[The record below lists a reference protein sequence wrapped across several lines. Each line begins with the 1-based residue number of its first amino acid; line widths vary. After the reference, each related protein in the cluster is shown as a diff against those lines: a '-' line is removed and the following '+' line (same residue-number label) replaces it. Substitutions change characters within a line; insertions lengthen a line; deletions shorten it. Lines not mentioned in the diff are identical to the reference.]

1 MQNKGKKPF
10 LNYSGVAEYKNNNY
24 KFKMKDGSQIS
35 SCNFLKLYNPTF
47 DNIFKKVFK
56 NEAILLNFLNDLLFP
71 KEKKIGKIL
80 IINTNF
86 AGPYLKYSKGSVNL
100 DICCKCFFKKE
111 NDSNNS
117 INIFDFNVECDLVV
131 DIEMQRITKDSPSQ
145 RFIKYISYI
154 DANIAC
160 KKICS
165 LVLLIAPKDK
175 KIINNSSNK
184 RKENNSSNI
193 KYIKKSIPK
202 YKEIT
207 EYENRIIIEVDLN
220 YCYYLIEKQKEMW
233 IVDKK
238 SVLTKC
244 GKEWIKLLT
253 MQLWC
258 QACEKEVYIFPW
270 TNNLSFHQPQVEE
283 AIQTLCQ
290 DEPFY
295 SSIIEQEL
303 SNESN
308 EEKIKELMKEN
319 EFQKKELQEK
329 DKLLKEAYKELEKY
343 KKREEDKSL
352 DDIDYYDDEKDE
364 DDDEDYIPEDI
375 EMDDDN
381 DY

>member
-1 MQNKGKKPF
+1 
-10 LNYSGVAEYKNNNY
+10 
-24 KFKMKDGSQIS
+24 
-35 SCNFLKLYNPTF
+35 
-47 DNIFKKVFK
+47 
-56 NEAILLNFLNDLLFP
+56 
-71 KEKKIGKIL
+71 
-80 IINTNF
+80 
-86 AGPYLKYSKGSVNL
+86 
-100 DICCKCFFKKE
+100 
-111 NDSNNS
+111 
-117 INIFDFNVECDLVV
+117 
-131 DIEMQRITKDSPSQ
+131 
-145 RFIKYISYI
+145 
-154 DANIAC
+154 
-160 KKICS
+160 
-165 LVLLIAPKDK
+165 
-175 KIINNSSNK
+175 
-184 RKENNSSNI
+184 
-193 KYIKKSIPK
+193 
-202 YKEIT
+202 
-207 EYENRIIIEVDLN
+207 
-220 YCYYLIEKQKEMW
+220 MW

-329 DKLLKEAYKELEKY
+329 DKLLKKAYKELEKY
-343 KKREEDKSL
+343 KKREEDKSF

-364 DDDEDYIPEDI
+364 DDDEDYMPEDI

>member
-1 MQNKGKKPF
+1 
-10 LNYSGVAEYKNNNY
+10 
-24 KFKMKDGSQIS
+24 
-35 SCNFLKLYNPTF
+35 
-47 DNIFKKVFK
+47 
-56 NEAILLNFLNDLLFP
+56 
-71 KEKKIGKIL
+71 
-80 IINTNF
+80 
-86 AGPYLKYSKGSVNL
+86 
-100 DICCKCFFKKE
+100 
-111 NDSNNS
+111 
-117 INIFDFNVECDLVV
+117 
-131 DIEMQRITKDSPSQ
+131 
-145 RFIKYISYI
+145 
-154 DANIAC
+154 
-160 KKICS
+160 
-165 LVLLIAPKDK
+165 
-175 KIINNSSNK
+175 
-184 RKENNSSNI
+184 
-193 KYIKKSIPK
+193 
-202 YKEIT
+202 
-207 EYENRIIIEVDLN
+207 
-220 YCYYLIEKQKEMW
+220 MW

-308 EEKIKELMKEN
+308 EEKIKELMEEN

-343 KKREEDKSL
+343 KKREENKSF

-364 DDDEDYIPEDI
+364 DDDEDYMPEDI

>member
-1 MQNKGKKPF
+1 
-10 LNYSGVAEYKNNNY
+10 
-24 KFKMKDGSQIS
+24 
-35 SCNFLKLYNPTF
+35 
-47 DNIFKKVFK
+47 
-56 NEAILLNFLNDLLFP
+56 
-71 KEKKIGKIL
+71 
-80 IINTNF
+80 
-86 AGPYLKYSKGSVNL
+86 
-100 DICCKCFFKKE
+100 
-111 NDSNNS
+111 
-117 INIFDFNVECDLVV
+117 
-131 DIEMQRITKDSPSQ
+131 
-145 RFIKYISYI
+145 
-154 DANIAC
+154 
-160 KKICS
+160 
-165 LVLLIAPKDK
+165 
-175 KIINNSSNK
+175 
-184 RKENNSSNI
+184 
-193 KYIKKSIPK
+193 
-202 YKEIT
+202 
-207 EYENRIIIEVDLN
+207 
-220 YCYYLIEKQKEMW
+220 MW

-329 DKLLKEAYKELEKY
+329 DKLLKKAYKELEKY

-375 EMDDDN
+375 DMDDDN

>member
-1 MQNKGKKPF
+1 
-10 LNYSGVAEYKNNNY
+10 
-24 KFKMKDGSQIS
+24 
-35 SCNFLKLYNPTF
+35 
-47 DNIFKKVFK
+47 
-56 NEAILLNFLNDLLFP
+56 
-71 KEKKIGKIL
+71 
-80 IINTNF
+80 
-86 AGPYLKYSKGSVNL
+86 
-100 DICCKCFFKKE
+100 
-111 NDSNNS
+111 
-117 INIFDFNVECDLVV
+117 
-131 DIEMQRITKDSPSQ
+131 
-145 RFIKYISYI
+145 
-154 DANIAC
+154 
-160 KKICS
+160 
-165 LVLLIAPKDK
+165 
-175 KIINNSSNK
+175 
-184 RKENNSSNI
+184 
-193 KYIKKSIPK
+193 
-202 YKEIT
+202 
-207 EYENRIIIEVDLN
+207 
-220 YCYYLIEKQKEMW
+220 MW

-352 DDIDYYDDEKDE
+352 DDIYYYDDEKDE

>member
-1 MQNKGKKPF
+1 
-10 LNYSGVAEYKNNNY
+10 
-24 KFKMKDGSQIS
+24 
-35 SCNFLKLYNPTF
+35 
-47 DNIFKKVFK
+47 
-56 NEAILLNFLNDLLFP
+56 
-71 KEKKIGKIL
+71 
-80 IINTNF
+80 
-86 AGPYLKYSKGSVNL
+86 
-100 DICCKCFFKKE
+100 
-111 NDSNNS
+111 
-117 INIFDFNVECDLVV
+117 
-131 DIEMQRITKDSPSQ
+131 
-145 RFIKYISYI
+145 
-154 DANIAC
+154 
-160 KKICS
+160 
-165 LVLLIAPKDK
+165 
-175 KIINNSSNK
+175 
-184 RKENNSSNI
+184 
-193 KYIKKSIPK
+193 
-202 YKEIT
+202 
-207 EYENRIIIEVDLN
+207 
-220 YCYYLIEKQKEMW
+220 MW

>member
-1 MQNKGKKPF
+1 
-10 LNYSGVAEYKNNNY
+10 
-24 KFKMKDGSQIS
+24 
-35 SCNFLKLYNPTF
+35 
-47 DNIFKKVFK
+47 
-56 NEAILLNFLNDLLFP
+56 
-71 KEKKIGKIL
+71 
-80 IINTNF
+80 
-86 AGPYLKYSKGSVNL
+86 
-100 DICCKCFFKKE
+100 
-111 NDSNNS
+111 
-117 INIFDFNVECDLVV
+117 
-131 DIEMQRITKDSPSQ
+131 
-145 RFIKYISYI
+145 
-154 DANIAC
+154 
-160 KKICS
+160 
-165 LVLLIAPKDK
+165 
-175 KIINNSSNK
+175 
-184 RKENNSSNI
+184 
-193 KYIKKSIPK
+193 
-202 YKEIT
+202 
-207 EYENRIIIEVDLN
+207 
-220 YCYYLIEKQKEMW
+220 
-233 IVDKK
+233 
-238 SVLTKC
+238 
-244 GKEWIKLLT
+244 

-343 KKREEDKSL
+343 KKREENKSF

-364 DDDEDYIPEDI
+364 DDDEDYMPEDI

>member
-1 MQNKGKKPF
+1 
-10 LNYSGVAEYKNNNY
+10 
-24 KFKMKDGSQIS
+24 
-35 SCNFLKLYNPTF
+35 
-47 DNIFKKVFK
+47 
-56 NEAILLNFLNDLLFP
+56 
-71 KEKKIGKIL
+71 
-80 IINTNF
+80 
-86 AGPYLKYSKGSVNL
+86 
-100 DICCKCFFKKE
+100 
-111 NDSNNS
+111 
-117 INIFDFNVECDLVV
+117 
-131 DIEMQRITKDSPSQ
+131 
-145 RFIKYISYI
+145 
-154 DANIAC
+154 
-160 KKICS
+160 
-165 LVLLIAPKDK
+165 
-175 KIINNSSNK
+175 
-184 RKENNSSNI
+184 
-193 KYIKKSIPK
+193 
-202 YKEIT
+202 
-207 EYENRIIIEVDLN
+207 
-220 YCYYLIEKQKEMW
+220 MW

-329 DKLLKEAYKELEKY
+329 DKLLKKAYKELEKY
-343 KKREEDKSL
+343 KKREENKSF

-375 EMDDDN
+375 EMDDD

>member
-1 MQNKGKKPF
+1 
-10 LNYSGVAEYKNNNY
+10 
-24 KFKMKDGSQIS
+24 
-35 SCNFLKLYNPTF
+35 
-47 DNIFKKVFK
+47 
-56 NEAILLNFLNDLLFP
+56 
-71 KEKKIGKIL
+71 
-80 IINTNF
+80 
-86 AGPYLKYSKGSVNL
+86 
-100 DICCKCFFKKE
+100 
-111 NDSNNS
+111 
-117 INIFDFNVECDLVV
+117 
-131 DIEMQRITKDSPSQ
+131 
-145 RFIKYISYI
+145 
-154 DANIAC
+154 
-160 KKICS
+160 
-165 LVLLIAPKDK
+165 
-175 KIINNSSNK
+175 
-184 RKENNSSNI
+184 
-193 KYIKKSIPK
+193 
-202 YKEIT
+202 
-207 EYENRIIIEVDLN
+207 
-220 YCYYLIEKQKEMW
+220 MW

-258 QACEKEVYIFPW
+258 QAYEKEVYIFPW

-329 DKLLKEAYKELEKY
+329 DKLLKKAYKELEKY
-343 KKREEDKSL
+343 KKREENKSF

-364 DDDEDYIPEDI
+364 DDDEDYMPEDI

>member
-1 MQNKGKKPF
+1 
-10 LNYSGVAEYKNNNY
+10 
-24 KFKMKDGSQIS
+24 
-35 SCNFLKLYNPTF
+35 
-47 DNIFKKVFK
+47 
-56 NEAILLNFLNDLLFP
+56 
-71 KEKKIGKIL
+71 
-80 IINTNF
+80 
-86 AGPYLKYSKGSVNL
+86 
-100 DICCKCFFKKE
+100 
-111 NDSNNS
+111 
-117 INIFDFNVECDLVV
+117 
-131 DIEMQRITKDSPSQ
+131 
-145 RFIKYISYI
+145 
-154 DANIAC
+154 
-160 KKICS
+160 
-165 LVLLIAPKDK
+165 
-175 KIINNSSNK
+175 
-184 RKENNSSNI
+184 
-193 KYIKKSIPK
+193 
-202 YKEIT
+202 
-207 EYENRIIIEVDLN
+207 
-220 YCYYLIEKQKEMW
+220 MW

-343 KKREEDKSL
+343 KKREENKSF

-364 DDDEDYIPEDI
+364 DDDEDYMPEDI

>member
-1 MQNKGKKPF
+1 
-10 LNYSGVAEYKNNNY
+10 
-24 KFKMKDGSQIS
+24 
-35 SCNFLKLYNPTF
+35 
-47 DNIFKKVFK
+47 
-56 NEAILLNFLNDLLFP
+56 
-71 KEKKIGKIL
+71 
-80 IINTNF
+80 
-86 AGPYLKYSKGSVNL
+86 
-100 DICCKCFFKKE
+100 
-111 NDSNNS
+111 
-117 INIFDFNVECDLVV
+117 
-131 DIEMQRITKDSPSQ
+131 
-145 RFIKYISYI
+145 
-154 DANIAC
+154 
-160 KKICS
+160 
-165 LVLLIAPKDK
+165 
-175 KIINNSSNK
+175 
-184 RKENNSSNI
+184 
-193 KYIKKSIPK
+193 
-202 YKEIT
+202 
-207 EYENRIIIEVDLN
+207 
-220 YCYYLIEKQKEMW
+220 MW

-375 EMDDDN
+375 EMGDDN

>member
-1 MQNKGKKPF
+1 
-10 LNYSGVAEYKNNNY
+10 
-24 KFKMKDGSQIS
+24 
-35 SCNFLKLYNPTF
+35 
-47 DNIFKKVFK
+47 
-56 NEAILLNFLNDLLFP
+56 
-71 KEKKIGKIL
+71 
-80 IINTNF
+80 
-86 AGPYLKYSKGSVNL
+86 
-100 DICCKCFFKKE
+100 
-111 NDSNNS
+111 
-117 INIFDFNVECDLVV
+117 
-131 DIEMQRITKDSPSQ
+131 
-145 RFIKYISYI
+145 
-154 DANIAC
+154 
-160 KKICS
+160 
-165 LVLLIAPKDK
+165 
-175 KIINNSSNK
+175 
-184 RKENNSSNI
+184 
-193 KYIKKSIPK
+193 
-202 YKEIT
+202 
-207 EYENRIIIEVDLN
+207 
-220 YCYYLIEKQKEMW
+220 MW

-258 QACEKEVYIFPW
+258 QAYEKEVYIFPW

-303 SNESN
+303 SNE
-308 EEKIKELMKEN
+308 EKIKELMKEN

-343 KKREEDKSL
+343 KKREENKSF

-364 DDDEDYIPEDI
+364 DDNEDYIPEDI

>member
-1 MQNKGKKPF
+1 
-10 LNYSGVAEYKNNNY
+10 
-24 KFKMKDGSQIS
+24 
-35 SCNFLKLYNPTF
+35 
-47 DNIFKKVFK
+47 
-56 NEAILLNFLNDLLFP
+56 
-71 KEKKIGKIL
+71 
-80 IINTNF
+80 
-86 AGPYLKYSKGSVNL
+86 
-100 DICCKCFFKKE
+100 
-111 NDSNNS
+111 
-117 INIFDFNVECDLVV
+117 
-131 DIEMQRITKDSPSQ
+131 
-145 RFIKYISYI
+145 
-154 DANIAC
+154 
-160 KKICS
+160 
-165 LVLLIAPKDK
+165 
-175 KIINNSSNK
+175 
-184 RKENNSSNI
+184 
-193 KYIKKSIPK
+193 
-202 YKEIT
+202 
-207 EYENRIIIEVDLN
+207 
-220 YCYYLIEKQKEMW
+220 MW
-233 IVDKK
+233 IADKK

-343 KKREEDKSL
+343 KKREENKSF

-364 DDDEDYIPEDI
+364 DDDEDYMPEDI